1 MRRERKAQ
9 RTPLLEGEEPGGQG
23 IVHFGGEE
31 VEFETC
37 LPDVGGVRAGIP
49 HETHIVPSPGERSGH
64 LDPARGL
71 TQIEG
76 LGGEEETS
84 LRCSSAHGFPIG
96 EGTMCPIC

>member
-1 MRRERKAQ
+1 MW

-49 HETHIVPSPGERSGH
+49 HETHIVPSLGECSGY

-96 EGTMCPIC
+96 EGTMCPTC